1 MKKNLKKKKK
11 GTEPICRTG
20 IETQM
25 WRMDLRTQAGKQRVG
40 KIERAAVT
48 HMHYHVQNRKLPYNT
63 GSSAQCSAM
72 TWRGAMEVG
81 GREVQEKRDICM
93 RIVDS
98 LCCTAETYTML
109 HSKLIQHFIGTI
121 ILQLKKK
128 LKEKKLKGVCHVF
141 HRCYL
146 QGDVYELV

>member
-1 MKKNLKKKKK
+1 
-11 GTEPICRTG
+11 
-20 IETQM
+20 M
-25 WRMDLRTQAGKQRVG
+25 WRMDLWTQAGKQRVG
-40 KIERAAVT
+40 KIERAAVM

-93 RIVDS
+93 HIVDS

-128 LKEKKLKGVCHVF
+128 LKEKKLKGVCHVV